1 MAMVELKNIR
11 KKLGGVD
18 ILNGV
23 DLSVEEGEVVV
34 ILGPS
39 GSRKTTLLRTINFL
53 APADQGTITIDGL
66 TVDSQKHHHKE
77 TLALRRKT
85 GMVFQNY
92 NLFRNKTVLQ
102 NITEGLTTVRKIP
115 HEQAVETAMALLKKV
130 NLENRASAYPAQ
142 LSGGQQQRVGI
153 CRALA
158 LNPKVILFDEPTSAL
173 DPELVGE
180 VLGAM
185 RAVAKSGITMIV
197 VTHEMRFA
205 REVSS
210 RTLFLDGGRIEEDK
224 PSKELFSH
232 PESPRL
238 ISFLEKVL

>member
-39 GSRKTTLLRTINFL
+39 GSGKTTLLQTINFL

-66 TVDSQKHHHKE
+66 IVDSQKHHHKE

-115 HEQAVETAMALLKKV
+115 HEQAA
-130 NLENRASAYPAQ
+130 
-142 LSGGQQQRVGI
+142 
-153 CRALA
+153 
-158 LNPKVILFDEPTSAL
+158 
-173 DPELVGE
+173 
-180 VLGAM
+180 
-185 RAVAKSGITMIV
+185 
-197 VTHEMRFA
+197 
-205 REVSS
+205 
-210 RTLFLDGGRIEEDK
+210 
-224 PSKELFSH
+224 
-232 PESPRL
+232 
-238 ISFLEKVL
+238 

>member
-39 GSRKTTLLRTINFL
+39 GSGKTTLLRTINFL

-92 NLFRNKTVLQ
+92 NLFRNKTVIQ

-130 NLENRASAYPAQ
+130 NLENSSAVTCDGAENIFHVRLKFLGIHRIPKEDHKVDPIIFNLGSHLLDPAQ
-142 LSGGQQQRVGI
+142 MTCQIPVDVEIGD
-153 CRALA
+153 
-158 LNPKVILFDEPTSAL
+158 LFDQLCET
-173 DPELVGE
+173 
-180 VLGAM
+180 
-185 RAVAKSGITMIV
+185 
-197 VTHEMRFA
+197 
-205 REVSS
+205 
-210 RTLFLDGGRIEEDK
+210 
-224 PSKELFSH
+224 
-232 PESPRL
+232 
-238 ISFLEKVL
+238 